1 MVGHSNQLTH
11 SMMKNSVCVST
22 SSFSPRHC
30 TITNKIDHQTLFN
43 EHDVFKDLSRH
54 AEERAKT
61 CTPKVG
67 SLGIVNHS
75 SREHDGKIAFPTSP
89 KSLQLTCMQHKP
101 ILNIQDPCKLP
112 GARLVDH
119 SFVQCPVVPKPQVL
133 KPYIRSYYVHES
145 LEFGRARVVTKI
157 LQKGLH
163 PCRSIANPTIKT
175 PLTVEYVRYLKC
187 LQQVGTKALTTETGN
202 KCHKIG
208 PVL

>member
-1 MVGHSNQLTH
+1 M
-11 SMMKNSVCVST
+11 ST
-22 SSFSPRHC
+22 MFLRICHVTLKKGPKLAHQRLGPSELSITVVESTMGKSPFPPLQ
-30 TITNKIDHQTLFN
+30 NLF
-43 EHDVFKDLSRH
+43 
-54 AEERAKT
+54 
-61 CTPKVG
+61 
-67 SLGIVNHS
+67 
-75 SREHDGKIAFPTSP
+75 
-89 KSLQLTCMQHKP
+89 QHKP